1 VLVFDGQNVAYRE
14 WFSKAGLSH
23 NGKPTGAILG
33 FLRQLRSLLELYPGE
48 VAICW
53 DSRRS
58 LRREFHS
65 EYKANRRNGGEIPD
79 QIKDVFTQIE
89 DLRDHILPRIGYPN
103 QHIQDGFE
111 ADDLVAVLCQRPIDA
126 YRVIISSDND
136 LFQCLGPSVF
146 MHNVYT
152 KKKYTYKDFQ
162 EEYGVTPRR
171 WPDVKAMAGDV
182 GDNVIGVK
190 GIGIKTAVRALSP
203 QLPGEKGVSDTLS
216 RRIEEHREIIE
227 RNKKLVLLPWPGCDP
242 GPVQQSKFNER
253 EYIRVCNE
261 YGLDSLLR

>member
-1 VLVFDGQNVAYRE
+1 LLVFDGQNVAYRE
-14 WFSKAGLSH
+14 CFSKAGLSH

-65 EYKANRRNGGEIPD
+65 EYKANRRNGGEVPD

-89 DLRDHILPRIGYPN
+89 NLRDHILPRIGYRN
-103 QHIQDGFE
+103 NFLQDGYE
-111 ADDLVAVLCQRPIDA
+111 ADDLVAVLCQRQIDT

-146 MHNVYT
+146 MHNVST

-162 EEYGVTPRR
+162 EEYGITPRQ
-171 WPDVKAMAGDV
+171 WPDVKAIAGDA
-182 GDNVIGVK
+182 GDNVIGVS
-190 GIGIKTAVRALSP
+190 GVGPKTAVKYLSP
-203 QLPGEKGVSDTLS
+203 PDAKGKGVSDKVS
-216 RRIEEHREIIE
+216 RKILEHREIIV
-227 RNKKLVLLPWPGCDP
+227 RNTRLVKLPWPGCAP
-242 GPVQQSKFNER
+242 GEMKKSQFNER
-253 EYIRVCNE
+253 EYIRVCHE
-261 YGLDSLLR
+261 YGLNSLLR

>member
-1 VLVFDGQNVAYRE
+1 MLIFDGQNVCYRE
-14 WFSKAGLSH
+14 SFSKAGLSH

-48 VAICW
+48 VSICW

-65 EYKANRRNGGEIPD
+65 EYKANRRNGGEVPE
-79 QIKDVFTQIE
+79 QIQDVFAQIE

-103 QHIQDGFE
+103 QYLCDGYE

-146 MHNVYT
+146 MHNVST

-162 EEYGVTPRR
+162 EEYGVTPMR
-171 WPDVKAMAGDV
+171 WPDVKAIAGDA
-182 GDNVIGVK
+182 GDNVIGLPGV
-190 GIGIKTAVRALSP
+190 GIKTAVRALSP
-203 QLPGEKGVSDTLS
+203 PDAKGKTVSDKVS
-216 RRIEEHREIIE
+216 RMILEYREIIV
-227 RNKKLVLLPWPGCDP
+227 RNTRLVKLPWEGCDP
-242 GPVQQSKFNER
+242 GEVKKSQFNER

-261 YGLDSLLR
+261 YGLNSLLR